1 VNTLLFRGPPDQLP
15 AETSS
20 RRMPPLA
27 VTAWVVVAVGI
38 LVGLTVWAEFDAD
51 TATGLFI
58 TDVVVGVAGC
68 GLLPVLL
75 RWPVAGALALAA
87 LAALS
92 PAAIPP
98 ATVGTLHVAER
109 RRFPVAVAV
118 GVAGIGSQVVRY
130 AWRPVGGLSFAWW
143 LVLVIAGQAALVGW
157 GALTRARRA
166 LVASLRERAHRAEAE
181 QSRRV
186 AEART
191 LERTRIAREM
201 HDVLAHRLS
210 LLATYAGAIEYRPDA
225 PPEQLARAAGVVRA
239 NAHQALDELREVIT
253 VLRDVEDDDAA
264 DAGGSAGLTAESG
277 GEGCGGE
284 TGEAGGRPQPGL
296 ADLPRLVG
304 ESRDAGTRVQVD
316 DRVTDPAA
324 LPGAMGRTA
333 YRVVQE
339 GLTNARKH
347 AAGRPVQVMIDGQPG
362 GTLLI
367 DICNQVPDDPA
378 AEPTAPGTGTGL
390 IGLTERVRLAGGELD
405 HEITVGGEFQ
415 VHARLPWPA

>member
-1 VNTLLFRGPPDQLP
+1 
-15 AETSS
+15 
-20 RRMPPLA
+20 MPPFI
-27 VTAWVVVAVGI
+27 VTVWVVVAVGI
-38 LVGLTVWAEFDAD
+38 LVGLTVWAQFDAH

-68 GLLPVLL
+68 ALLPVLL

-92 PAAIPP
+92 PAATPP

-109 RRFPVAVAV
+109 RRFTVAVAV
-118 GVAGIGSQVVRY
+118 GVAGIVSQVVRY

-166 LVASLRERAHRAEAE
+166 LVASLRERAHRAEAD
-181 QSRRV
+181 QGRRV

-225 PPEQLARAAGVVRA
+225 PPEQMARAAGVVRA

-253 VLRDVEDDDAA
+253 VLREDDDGIS
-264 DAGGSAGLTAESG
+264 AGGSPGRSDASG
-277 GEGCGGE
+277 GADGGGE
-284 TGEAGGRPQPGL
+284 DGEAGGRPQPGL
-296 ADLPRLVG
+296 ADLPRLVE

-324 LPGAMGRTA
+324 LPGALGRTA

-347 AAGRPVQVMIDGQPG
+347 AAGRPVQVLLDGQPG
-362 GTLLI
+362 GLLLI
-367 DICNQVPDDPA
+367 DICNQVPADPA
-378 AEPTAPGTGTGL
+378 AAPAAPGTGTGL

-405 HEITVGGEFQ
+405 HEITAGGEFQ

>member
-1 VNTLLFRGPPDQLP
+1 
-15 AETSS
+15 
-20 RRMPPLA
+20 MPPCI
-27 VTAWVVVAVGI
+27 VTVWVVVAVGI
-38 LVGLTVWAEFDAD
+38 LVGLTVWAQFDAH

-68 GLLPVLL
+68 ALLPVLL

-92 PAAIPP
+92 PAATPP

-109 RRFPVAVAV
+109 RRFTVAVAV
-118 GVAGIGSQVVRY
+118 GVAGIVSQVVRY

-166 LVASLRERAHRAEAE
+166 LVASLRERAHRAEAD
-181 QSRRV
+181 QGRRV

-225 PPEQLARAAGVVRA
+225 PPEQMARAAGVVRA

-253 VLRDVEDDDAA
+253 VLRDDDDGIS
-264 DAGGSAGLTAESG
+264 AGGSPGRSAASG
-277 GEGCGGE
+277 GGDGGGE
-284 TGEAGGRPQPGL
+284 DGEAGGRPQPGL
-296 ADLPRLVG
+296 ADLPRLVE

-316 DRVTDPAA
+316 DRVTDPAD
-324 LPGAMGRTA
+324 LPGALGRTA

-347 AAGRPVQVMIDGQPG
+347 AAGRPVQVLLDGQPG
-362 GTLLI
+362 GALLI
-367 DICNQVPDDPA
+367 DICNQVPADPA
-378 AEPTAPGTGTGL
+378 AAPAAPGTGTGL

-405 HEITVGGEFQ
+405 HEITAGGEFQ

>member
-1 VNTLLFRGPPDQLP
+1 
-15 AETSS
+15 
-20 RRMPPLA
+20 MPPFI
-27 VTAWVVVAVGI
+27 VTVWVVVAVGI
-38 LVGLTVWAEFDAD
+38 LVGLTVWAQFDAHA
-51 TATGLFI
+51 ATGLFI

-68 GLLPVLL
+68 ALLPVLL
-75 RWPVAGALALAA
+75 RWPVTGALALAA

-118 GVAGIGSQVVRY
+118 GVAGIVSQVVRY
-130 AWRPVGGLSFAWW
+130 AWRPVGGLSFVWW

-157 GALTRARRA
+157 GAMTRARRA
-166 LVASLRERAHRAEAE
+166 LLVSLRERAHRAEAD
-181 QSRRV
+181 QNRRV

-225 PPEQLARAAGVVRA
+225 PPEQMARAAGVVRA

-253 VLRDVEDDDAA
+253 VLRDVDDDSPSAEGGRGRGAA
-264 DAGGSAGLTAESG
+264 SG
-277 GEGCGGE
+277 GEEGSGE
-284 TGEAGGRPQPGL
+284 DGEAGGRPQPGL
-296 ADLPRLVG
+296 ADLPRLVE

-316 DRVTDPAA
+316 DRVSDPAG

-347 AAGRPVQVMIDGQPG
+347 AAGRPVQVMLDGQPG
-362 GTLLI
+362 GSLLI
-367 DICNQVPDDPA
+367 DICNQVPDDPSA
-378 AEPTAPGTGTGL
+378 APAAPGTGTGL
-390 IGLTERVRLAGGELD
+390 IGLTERVQLAGGELD